1 MEFSIKSTVPGK
13 HRSACIVVGVFES
26 KQLSASAA
34 SLDKLSGGL
43 LTSMVKRGDIEG
55 KSGQT
60 LMLHSAPKTL
70 AERILLVGLGKQE
83 EFGDIPYR
91 KALSKAVA
99 TLKETAVPEAIFYLT
114 DLDVKDRDSYWKVR
128 QAVEI
133 IRGSV
138 YQFNQL
144 KSKKENN
151 KAIALKKVT
160 LDVANKRDISAGER
174 AVREGQAI
182 ADGMDLAKN
191 MGNLPANICTP
202 SYLAKQAKALEK
214 VGKKIKVTVLDEAAM
229 ERVGMGALLAVARG
243 THEPAKLI
251 TIEYAGAKKGDKPVV
266 LVGKGV
272 TFDTGGISIKPAQAM
287 DEMKYDMSG
296 AASVIGTLR
305 ACAQLQLPINV
316 VGVIPTTENMPGGS
330 AIKPGD
336 IITSLSGQT
345 IEILNTDAE
354 GRLILCDALTYS
366 ERFKPAVVIDIA
378 TLTGACVI
386 ALGKH
391 PSGLLSNDQP
401 LAQDLLQ
408 AGDFSGDRVWQLPL
422 WEEYQDQLKTNFAD
436 MANVGGREGGTITA
450 ACFLWRF
457 TKQYRWAHLDI
468 AGTAWLGGDQK
479 GSTGRPVPLL
489 TQYLINQCDKGREKT
504 LEKRGKKTSHA

>member
-60 LMLHSAPKTL
+60 LMLHSAQKTL
-70 AERILLVGLGKQE
+70 AERILLVGVGKQE

-229 ERVGMGALLAVARG
+229 ERVR
-243 THEPAKLI
+243 
-251 TIEYAGAKKGDKPVV
+251 
-266 LVGKGV
+266 
-272 TFDTGGISIKPAQAM
+272 
-287 DEMKYDMSG
+287 
-296 AASVIGTLR
+296 
-305 ACAQLQLPINV
+305 
-316 VGVIPTTENMPGGS
+316 
-330 AIKPGD
+330 
-336 IITSLSGQT
+336 
-345 IEILNTDAE
+345 
-354 GRLILCDALTYS
+354 S
-366 ERFKPAVVIDIA
+366 E
-378 TLTGACVI
+378 
-386 ALGKH
+386 
-391 PSGLLSNDQP
+391 
-401 LAQDLLQ
+401 
-408 AGDFSGDRVWQLPL
+408 
-422 WEEYQDQLKTNFAD
+422 
-436 MANVGGREGGTITA
+436 
-450 ACFLWRF
+450 
-457 TKQYRWAHLDI
+457 
-468 AGTAWLGGDQK
+468 
-479 GSTGRPVPLL
+479 
-489 TQYLINQCDKGREKT
+489 
-504 LEKRGKKTSHA
+504 